1 MIWRLLVFKG
11 VAVGFQGG
19 CCWQGFAVCWTM
31 VGWVWCDCRGDLE
44 LLGCFIG
51 MVGGMC
57 LVLVVLVGGVVLI
70 ALVAGGL

>member
-1 MIWRLLVFKG
+1 MG
-11 VAVGFQGG
+11 
-19 CCWQGFAVCWTM
+19 
-31 VGWVWCDCRGDLE
+31 GWVWCDCRGDLE

-70 ALVAGGL
+70 ALVAGGFAEVTGCGFGVGAMGLL